1 MEKHYQII
9 LRDTQERVYDSFSVQ
24 ILEKGNPC
32 YGAFTDEQGI
42 VQAKYTI
49 YRLASMIAVYCCG
62 DSSFYKDENVYNRII
77 LALDYVRSVQHAN
90 GLFDYVTCNFNS
102 APDTAFCIKKL
113 MPVFFYLQG
122 ISRTD
127 QEEELFVR
135 IGRIIEV
142 AAHGMMEGGFHTPN
156 HRWAIASS
164 LIECAVIYEDENL
177 RSCAEEYLIEGI
189 V

>member
-9 LRDTQERVYDSFSVQ
+9 LKDTQERVYDSFPVQ
-24 ILEKGNPC
+24 ILKKDSPY
-32 YGAFTDEQGI
+32 YGAFADEQGI

-49 YRLASMIAVYCCG
+49 YRLSSMIAVYCCR
-62 DSSFYKDENVYNRII
+62 DSSFYRDESVYNRII
-77 LALDYVRSVQHAN
+77 LALEYVRSVQHVN

-113 MPVFFYLQG
+113 MPVFYYLKG

-135 IGRIIEV
+135 INLIIGA
-142 AAHGMMEGGFHTPN
+142 AAHGMMEGGFHSPN
-156 HRWAIASS
+156 H
-164 LIECAVIYEDENL
+164 
-177 RSCAEEYLIEGI
+177 
-189 V
+189 